1 MKRKPRRYEV
11 ECGAADAA
19 RLAEAIRA
27 YAQAAYPPGGSEC
40 AQVARETLF
49 DTANE
54 CAAHPGGLLV
64 LNKRQLPM
72 LRSAL
77 HWWFGE
83 DGRADTDDGSRLR
96 SLLD

>member
-1 MKRKPRRYEV
+1 MKRTPRRYEV
-11 ECGAADAA
+11 ECDAADAG

-49 DTANE
+49 DTAKH
-54 CAAHPGGLLV
+54 CAAHAGGVLV

-83 DGRADTDDGSRLR
+83 DGRVAADDGSRLR
-96 SLLD
+96 GLLD